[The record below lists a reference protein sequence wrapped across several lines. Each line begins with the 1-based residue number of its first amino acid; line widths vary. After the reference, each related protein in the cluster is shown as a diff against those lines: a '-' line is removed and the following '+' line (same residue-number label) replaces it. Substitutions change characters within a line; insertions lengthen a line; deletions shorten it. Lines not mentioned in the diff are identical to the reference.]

1 MSTFVWNC
9 WALGNPRTVN
19 ALREYVTRLDPKIVF
34 LLEMKMKIARLKRV
48 KAKIDYANGFNVQ
61 REGKGGGLALF
72 WRKEV
77 DLEIKSYLRHNIDAV
92 VTKAGSGF
100 RWRLIGFYGHPE
112 TYRRKES
119 WNFLA
124 TLNNQF

>member
-1 MSTFVWNC
+1 M
-9 WALGNPRTVN
+9 N
-19 ALREYVTRLDPKIVF
+19 ALREYVRRLDPKIVF

-92 VTKAGSGF
+92 VTEAGSGF
-100 RWRLIGFYGHPE
+100 RWRLIGFYGHSE

-124 TLNNQF
+124 SLNNQF